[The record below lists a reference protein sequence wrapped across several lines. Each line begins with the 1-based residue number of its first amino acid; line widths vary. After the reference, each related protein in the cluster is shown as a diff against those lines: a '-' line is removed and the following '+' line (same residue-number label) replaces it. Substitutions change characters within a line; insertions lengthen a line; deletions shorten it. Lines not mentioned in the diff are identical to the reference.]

1 MGGAEVAWFGNLSMR
16 TRGHAVIDG
25 VYADQLIGSVR
36 RDAARRLHLPAA
48 LLGTA
53 RSWPSFDRRQPQAG
67 KISCKGGRRPSR
79 VTRSALVGDL
89 ARLHNGAPGGW
100 TAFTARAP
108 GADR

>member
-79 VTRSALVGDL
+79 VTRSALAGDL
-89 ARLHNGAPGGW
+89 CPASHWSAGRMA
-100 TAFTARAP
+100 AFAVRAP
-108 GADR
+108 GA